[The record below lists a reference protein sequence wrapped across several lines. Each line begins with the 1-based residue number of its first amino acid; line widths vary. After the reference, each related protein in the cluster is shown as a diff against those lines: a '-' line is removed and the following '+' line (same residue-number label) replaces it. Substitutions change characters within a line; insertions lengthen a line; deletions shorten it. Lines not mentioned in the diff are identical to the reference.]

1 VRSLHFGALL
11 ALIVGITAG
20 QLAAAESTVG
30 RLLVAQPSLEDP
42 NFSESV
48 VLIIRHGEG
57 GAFGLIINRFVELR
71 APQEILALFSEE
83 APESDVLVA
92 VHIGGPVQPATT
104 LVLHSAEFQMD
115 RTDRVGDLFAV
126 SPTVDTLIATVR
138 GKGPAKMRI
147 FFGYAGWGP
156 GQLEQEIDSGS
167 WALIDADR
175 DLVFSD
181 DPSSVWRAARA
192 RIRVDL

>member
-1 VRSLHFGALL
+1 MRPFLFAAIF
-11 ALIVGITAG
+11 ALIVGVTG
-20 QLAAAESTVG
+20 GPVVAAESMVG

-48 VLIIRHGEG
+48 VLIIRHGDG
-57 GAFGLIINRFVELR
+57 GAFGLIINRFVEFR

-83 APESDVLVA
+83 APESDVSVA
-92 VHIGGPVQPATT
+92 VHIGGSVQPATT

-115 RTDRVGDLFAV
+115 RTDRVDTLFAV

-138 GKGPAKMRI
+138 GKGPTEMRI

-156 GQLEQEIDSGS
+156 GQLEQEIDAGS

-175 DLVFSD
+175 DLVFAD

>member
-1 VRSLHFGALL
+1 MRLFFLAALL
-11 ALIVGITAG
+11 ASIVGVTG
-20 QLAAAESTVG
+20 GPVAAAETTVG

-48 VLIIRHGEG
+48 VLIIRQSDG
-57 GAFGLIINRFVELR
+57 GAFGLIINRFVEFR
-71 APQEILALFSEE
+71 APQEILSLFSEE

-126 SPTVDTLIATVR
+126 SPTADTMIATLR

-147 FFGYAGWGP
+147 FFGYAGWAP

-181 DPSSVWRAARA
+181 DPANVWRAARA